1 MQKLVWKFRVWG
13 GKLQRIFLQSFFK
26 FDPWHVYT
34 LTEKKYA
41 KDIITYCNTR
51 PVRNSFAEIG
61 CGLGDIIR
69 HVRFRDRR
77 GYDNDERTLKAAQ
90 FLSMFSGGGKIGF
103 SHFTFPDSSFSG
115 KYDVIVLVNWIH
127 LVEPSV
133 LKSAITAY
141 FNNALNEEGVIIID
155 TVQDPEYE
163 FNHDI
168 LFLTD
173 GIKAGIRKL
182 GNYERQRQIWLIE
195 K

>member
-13 GKLQRIFLQSFFK
+13 GKLQRVFLRSLFK
-26 FDPWHVYT
+26 FDQWHVYT
-34 LTEKKYA
+34 LTEKQYA
-41 KDIITYCNTR
+41 KDIIAYCNAR
-51 PVRNSFAEIG
+51 SVKNSFAEIG

-69 HVRFRDRR
+69 HVHYRDRL
-77 GYDNDERTLKAAQ
+77 GYDNDEKTLKAAR
-90 FLSMFSGGGKIGF
+90 FLKMFSGGGKIGF
-103 SHFTFPDSSFSG
+103 SSYSFPDSPLPG
-115 KYDVIVLVNWIH
+115 KYDVIALVNWIH
-127 LVEPSV
+127 LIKPPV

-141 FNNALNEEGVIIID
+141 FNKALNEEGVIIID

-173 GIKAGIRKL
+173 GINARVKKL
-182 GNYERQRQIWLIE
+182 GNYERQRQVWLIE